1 MCTYYIRGFN
11 DSIDA
16 QAGPAE
22 REEDGGERGE
32 ARRGGELKR
41 GLFVVCDD
49 VSVICLRPEGSRG
62 CPPKKINSPFFL
74 SAEEK
79 PKSNIE

>member
-1 MCTYYIRGFN
+1 MMFTYYIRGFN

-22 REEDGGERGE
+22 REEDGE
-32 ARRGGELKR
+32 RRGGGEQSE

-49 VSVICLRPEGSRG
+49 VSVICLRPERRASRG
-62 CPPKKINSPFFL
+62 CPPKKFNSPFFL